1 MTVFVKQIMSTLVY
15 ENNMENCFF
24 KFCYIILVI
33 IAILFLIVIT
43 IICIIDYKNSIK
55 EQKLKKLNKII
66 ESFKIENISNTKTK
80 YYKNTDKIQEITSSD
95 QQAKVLIA
103 TIEAIKDL

>member
-55 EQKLKKLNKII
+55 EHKLKELKKII
-66 ESFKIENISNTKTK
+66 KSLKFESISNT
-80 YYKNTDKIQEITSSD
+80 NTVYEDDKIKFITSSD

-103 TIEAIKDL
+103 AIEAIKDL